1 MAKINLLGQRFGSLV
16 VIEEAPS
23 DKNGN
28 AMWKCKCD
36 CGNIIITRGS
46 GLRYGNTTSC
56 GCKRIKKWNQQNHDR
71 NFIDITNQ
79 KFGMLTAIK
88 ATEKKQ
94 GKKIIWLCRCDCGN
108 FTEVAGTDLRTG
120 NTKSCGCMRHKSYGE
135 GKIKSLLIENNIDF
149 IQEYSDNSCRFSD
162 TKCLAR
168 FDFYLPKYNTIIEY
182 DGIQH
187 FTVGKGKYD
196 SPEKL
201 QTTKA
206 HDNYKN
212 QWCKDHHINLIRI
225 PYTHYENIILEDLLP
240 ITSNYKM

>member
-88 ATEKKQ
+88 ATEKK
-94 GKKIIWLCRCDCGN
+94 
-108 FTEVAGTDLRTG
+108 
-120 NTKSCGCMRHKSYGE
+120 
-135 GKIKSLLIENNIDF
+135 
-149 IQEYSDNSCRFSD
+149 
-162 TKCLAR
+162 
-168 FDFYLPKYNTIIEY
+168 
-182 DGIQH
+182 
-187 FTVGKGKYD
+187 
-196 SPEKL
+196 
-201 QTTKA
+201 
-206 HDNYKN
+206 
-212 QWCKDHHINLIRI
+212 
-225 PYTHYENIILEDLLP
+225 
-240 ITSNYKM
+240 